1 MVEAHLPEGVAAPP
15 PPTPKKF
22 LRANPFSNDDG
33 SCPPALA
40 AALAAEE
47 RTIAV
52 VAALATER
60 ILLPVVPHA
69 HPGRTADGGVVEH
82 ANMKHDE
89 DEVDNACESA
99 KLVSV
104 ELADGR
110 HAMPVFSSYDR
121 MREWNSAA
129 RPVPTEAPRAALAA
143 ASEADGL
150 MLLDPGSEHATL
162 IPRPAAWALAQG
174 REWIPAQRDPE
185 LGGLIART
193 LTGVP
198 YLAGVRVEPGK
209 TTEIRIVIALRPG
222 LDAEQLRAS
231 LTEAS
236 ERLKNNDD
244 VRLRVESMELYPI
257 SLAEA

>member
-1 MVEAHLPEGVAAPP
+1 MPTDVVAPP

-22 LRANPFSNDDG
+22 LRPNPFSNDDG
-33 SCPPALA
+33 SCPPELE
-40 AALAAEE
+40 AALAAEQ
-47 RTIAV
+47 RTISV
-52 VAALATER
+52 VTALANTR

-69 HPGRTADGGVVEH
+69 HPGRTADGGVVDHES
-82 ANMKHDE
+82 MKHAE

-121 MREWNSAA
+121 MRAWNPAA
-129 RPVPTEAPRAALAA
+129 RPVPTEAPRAALSA
-143 ASEADGL
+143 ASESDGL
-150 MLLDPGSEHATL
+150 MLLDPETEHATL
-162 IPRPAAWALAQG
+162 IPRPATWALAQG
-174 REWIPAQRDPE
+174 RDWIPAQHDPE
-185 LGGLIART
+185 LPALIART

-198 YLAGVRVEPGK
+198 HLAGVRVEPGK
-209 TTEIRIVIALRPG
+209 TTEIRIVVALREG
-222 LDAEQLRAS
+222 LNADELRDS
-231 LTEAS
+231 LTQAS

-257 SLAEA
+257 AISEA